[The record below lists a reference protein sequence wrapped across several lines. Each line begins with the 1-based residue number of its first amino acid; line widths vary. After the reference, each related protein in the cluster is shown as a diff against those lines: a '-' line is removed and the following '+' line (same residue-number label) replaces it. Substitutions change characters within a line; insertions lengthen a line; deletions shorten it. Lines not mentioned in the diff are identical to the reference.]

1 MTTGALSALA
11 LTWSAAFASTAMW
24 AALRSKRAAR
34 STSEPVA
41 RATLIRPCA
50 GDEPALARALGSTAL
65 AARSFPMAVRFAV
78 ASLTDT
84 ATPAAE
90 AARGQLRASG
100 LDAEVVVTGA
110 RGPNRK
116 ADQLARTLDREP
128 CAPIVIV
135 ADSDV
140 DLTGLPL
147 DDLVAALAS
156 PGVGAVWATPVEV
169 AASTGADR
177 ASAAVLDA
185 SLHAFPLLAAL
196 DPRGV
201 VGKLFAVR
209 ADALARIGGF
219 GELVAHLGEDME
231 LGRRLRAAG
240 LRTVIAPFVAPS
252 LAQGRSWAM
261 VIERYA
267 RWISVIRAQRPA
279 LLLTYPALLFAAPL
293 LVTLSLLA
301 AYLDGPLALAATALT
316 VAARVLVAWRA
327 RALGGRS
334 LGGAALAR
342 DIVLSDVLLL
352 AAFTRALCTRAAV
365 WRGVRLL
372 PGANGTFVEEAP

>member
-156 PGVGAVWATPVEV
+156 PGVGAVWATPIEV

-209 ADALARIGGF
+209 ADDADPACITFDHRRPAAALRERRRDERGDHRPQPRGSEASPELHVLAQVRDQLAKLSSSATSPALA
-219 GELVAHLGEDME
+219 
-231 LGRRLRAAG
+231 
-240 LRTVIAPFVAPS
+240 
-252 LAQGRSWAM
+252 SW
-261 VIERYA
+261 
-267 RWISVIRAQRPA
+267 
-279 LLLTYPALLFAAPL
+279 
-293 LVTLSLLA
+293 
-301 AYLDGPLALAATALT
+301 
-316 VAARVLVAWRA
+316 
-327 RALGGRS
+327 
-334 LGGAALAR
+334 
-342 DIVLSDVLLL
+342 
-352 AAFTRALCTRAAV
+352 
-365 WRGVRLL
+365 
-372 PGANGTFVEEAP
+372 